1 MTLLVTAAL
10 CMMGAGRKKDGDSRT
25 LAEKLE
31 GKYAFRTEEGDDS
44 EGSPDEYLTLEI
56 FNVCG
61 NIWEIRKEWIARIV
75 RPGEEVREERSQTHE
90 SI

>member
-1 MTLLVTAAL
+1 MISRELGVTSSYDL
-10 CMMGAGRKKDGDSRT
+10 YRGRYGGMFPGAREKIQESWNRVSEIDSWT
-25 LAEKLE
+25 
-31 GKYAFRTEEGDDS
+31 
-44 EGSPDEYLTLEI
+44 I

-61 NIWEIRKEWIARIV
+61 NIWELRKEWIARIV